1 MVMQADFKT
10 LLKACRDYDRKAQ
23 RQMVNLLAPFLSSV
37 CRRYEGGHVAAQD
50 MVQEALI
57 RIFNHIEDC
66 QAEEKP
72 FMGWCKRITIHVC
85 LEQFRKKK
93 LPIDYVEPRELPH
106 SLNPEVLDQLGLED
120 ILLIIKQLP
129 ENQRLVF
136 NLFVVDGYSHQEIGE
151 MLHIKE
157 SNARTLLTRAR
168 ATLQNLLTEQEIL
181 GHEY

>member
-1 MVMQADFKT
+1 MQADFKT
-10 LLKACRDYDRKAQ
+10 LLKACRYYDRKAQ

-37 CRRYEGGHVAAQD
+37 CRRYESDSVAAQD
-50 MVQEALI
+50 MVQDALI

-72 FMGWCKRITIHVC
+72 FMGWCKRIAINVC

-93 LPIDYVEPRELPH
+93 LPLESVEARELNN
-106 SLNPEVLDQLGLED
+106 SLNPEILDQLGFED
-120 ILLIIKQLP
+120 ILLIINKLP

-151 MLHIKE
+151 MLHLKE

-168 ATLQNLLTEQEIL
+168 ATLQNLLTEQAIL
-181 GHEY
+181 SHEY